1 VAVEDRSNLHK
12 ETAKVASV
20 VVALLGFLIVVLG
33 VLLILESEYS
43 DPRIVVGPVAL
54 IWFGVTT
61 LVAGRNIYATR
72 AWINRPRWF
81 LVGAFWGLISIVGL
95 VFGLFQRDLFKI
107 LLFAVIQACSVYS
120 IWRSSEPHSS
130 VSPDLG

>member
-1 VAVEDRSNLHK
+1 MAVEDRSNLHK

-33 VLLILESEYS
+33 VILILESEYS

-54 IWFGVTT
+54 IWSGVTT

-95 VFGLFQRDLFKI
+95 VFGLVQRDSFKI
-107 LLFAVIQACSVYS
+107 LLFVVIQACSVYA
-120 IWRSSEPHSS
+120 IWRSSKLHSN
-130 VSPDLG
+130 VSPNLS